1 MKNKCGWI
9 ACIRN
14 YRFHSIF
21 FKNLILIFGLIL
33 LPMIFM
39 LITSTYIYDQLRRSE
54 EQAYTEKMVTR
65 ISTDVET
72 VFKEVRDKAILL
84 GADRDVE
91 LFYYADQI
99 EDDMYY
105 DVKNIFN
112 FVSLYKIS
120 SEVIE
125 NVYVY
130 APNSSGIIS
139 PGHGYLE
146 EFECK
151 YYPRVSLSQ
160 QQIFFGHVRCGRHFV
175 LE

>member
-160 QQIFFGHVRCGRHFV
+160 QQIFFGHV
-175 LE
+175 